1 MLVEILNISFK
12 RLKVRSVKTNS
23 SKVYGHRISP
33 SAGIVFTLH
42 KLKQKLNQGKST
54 SYYY

>member
-12 RLKVRSVKTNS
+12 KLKVRSVKTNS